1 MKARLYGDLVHS
13 RKCVSTWTDKGS
25 DDTAEDEDMR
35 QKESDDRRYMTV
47 YVKEAK
53 QEMDGI
59 DDI

>member
-1 MKARLYGDLVHS
+1 MKARLYGDLVYS

-53 QEMDGI
+53 QEMDDI